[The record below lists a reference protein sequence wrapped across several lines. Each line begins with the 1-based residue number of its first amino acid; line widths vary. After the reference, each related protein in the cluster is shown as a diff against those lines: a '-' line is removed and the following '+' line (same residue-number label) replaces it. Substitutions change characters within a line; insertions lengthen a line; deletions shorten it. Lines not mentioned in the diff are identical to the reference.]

1 MQRVYGVVGWKN
13 MGKTTLVE
21 RLVAE
26 FCARGL
32 RVSTI
37 KHAHHLVD
45 VDHEGKDSWRHREA
59 GAGEVL
65 VASTA
70 RWALMHEL
78 RGAEAPS
85 LAELLGK
92 LAPCDLVLVEGYKRD
107 THSKIEAAVQPGR
120 EGLIA
125 QRDETVRAVAAGY
138 DVGEISQPVFA
149 LDDIG
154 AIADFIAAEVGLDGA

>member
-26 FCARGL
+26 FCARGF
-32 RVSTI
+32 RVSTV

-45 VDHEGKDSWRHREA
+45 VDHEGKDSWRHRAA

-65 VASTA
+65 VASET

-78 RGAEAPS
+78 RGADAPS
-85 LAELLGK
+85 LTALLTK

-107 THSKIEAAVQPGR
+107 AHPKIEVALRPGR
-120 EGLIA
+120 DGLIA
-125 QRDETVRAVAAGY
+125 QDDPTVHAIAAGY
-138 DVGEISQPVFA
+138 AVDGINRPVFE
-149 LDDIG
+149 LDDVAG
-154 AIADFIAAEVGLDGA
+154 IADFIAQEVGLG